1 MFNPFSLGAAEF
13 IFLFFFFSLSGWI
26 GETIMESLVRGR
38 FVSKGFFKGPWVP
51 VHGVG
56 GFAVYAAGAPLKAQ
70 PLLVFLAGALLCT
83 AVEYLA
89 ALLLEKAF
97 NKRCWD
103 YDTYPFTRWCNYKKR
118 IALTTS
124 LFFGLVS
131 LALVY
136 FYWDLALGLAARA
149 GGAALFWIDALLL
162 AGFALD
168 AAFTIAH
175 YIKNKIAGI
184 PNPVDGLQ

>member
-1 MFNPFSLGAAEF
+1 MYNPFSLGASE
-13 IFLFFFFSLSGWI
+13 IVFLFFFLSFSGWV
-26 GETIMESLVRGR
+26 GETVMESLVRGR
-38 FVSKGFFKGPWVP
+38 LVSKGFFKGPWVP
-51 VHGVG
+51 VHGFG
-56 GFAVYAAGAPLKAQ
+56 GFAVYAAGAPLRAY
-70 PLLVFLAGALLCT
+70 PPLVFIAGALLCT

-124 LFFGLVS
+124 LFFGLIT

-136 FYWDLALGLAARA
+136 FYWDAALGIA
-149 GGAALFWIDALLL
+149 GLIGEKALLWADLLLL
-162 AGFALD
+162 AAFAAD
-168 AAFTIAH
+168 AALTITH
-175 YIKNKIAGI
+175 YVKNKIAGI
-184 PNPVDGLQ
+184 PNPVDGLE

>member
-1 MFNPFSLGAAEF
+1 MFNPFSLDAGKF
-13 IFLFFFFSLSGWI
+13 IFLFFFFSFSGWV
-26 GETIMESLVRGR
+26 GETIMESIVRGR

-56 GFAVYAAGAPLKAQ
+56 GLAVYAAGTPLRAY
-70 PLLVFLAGALLCT
+70 PPLVFVSGALLCT

-89 ALLLEKAF
+89 ALLLEKGF
-97 NKRCWD
+97 NKKCWD

-124 LFFGLVS
+124 LFFGLVT

-136 FYWDLALGLAARA
+136 FYWDLAMGIIAFI
-149 GGAALFWIDALLL
+149 GKKALFWTDMLLL
-162 AGFALD
+162 AVFALD

-175 YIKNKIAGI
+175 YIKNKIRGI

>member
-1 MFNPFSLGAAEF
+1 MFNPFRLGASEI
-13 IFLFFFFSLSGWI
+13 IFLFFFFSFSGWV
-26 GETIMESLVRGR
+26 GETIMESLVRAR

-51 VHGVG
+51 VHGFG
-56 GFAVYAAGAPLKAQ
+56 GFAVYSVGAPLKAY
-70 PLLVFLAGALLCT
+70 PLLVFVSGALLCT
-83 AVEYLA
+83 ALEYLA

-124 LFFGLVS
+124 LFFGLVT

-136 FYWDLALGLAARA
+136 FYWDAARGIVA
-149 GGAALFWIDALLL
+149 FIGRKALFWADALLL
-162 AGFALD
+162 ASFAMD
-168 AAFTIAH
+168 AALTIAH

-184 PNPVDGLQ
+184 PNPVDGLE

>member
-13 IFLFFFFSLSGWI
+13 IFLFFFFSLSGWV

-51 VHGVG
+51 VHGIG
-56 GFAVYAAGAPLKAQ
+56 GFAVYAAGAPLRAW
-70 PLLVFLAGALLCT
+70 PPLVFLVGVLLCT
-83 AVEYLA
+83 VVEYLA

-118 IALTTS
+118 VALTTS
-124 LFFGLVS
+124 LFFGLVT

-136 FYWDLALGLAARA
+136 FFWDLARGIAAFIGSR
-149 GGAALFWIDALLL
+149 ALFYADLLLL
-162 AGFALD
+162 AAFALD
-168 AAFTIAH
+168 AALTIIH

-184 PNPVDGLQ
+184 PNPVDGLE

>member
-1 MFNPFSLGAAEF
+1 MFNPFMPSALE
-13 IFLFFFFSLSGWI
+13 ILFLFFFFSFSGWV
-26 GETIMESLVRGR
+26 GETIMESIVRRR

-56 GFAVYAAGAPLKAQ
+56 GFVVYAAGSPLRAY
-70 PLLVFLAGALLCT
+70 PPLVFISGALLCT

-103 YDTYPFTRWCNYKKR
+103 YDTYPFTWWCNYKKR

-124 LFFGLVS
+124 LFFGLAA

-136 FYWDLALGLAARA
+136 FYWDLALGIAAIM
-149 GGAALFWIDALLL
+149 GGKALFWADLLL
-162 AGFALD
+162 IAAFAVD
-168 AAFTIAH
+168 AALTIARH
-175 YIKNKIAGI
+175 VKNKIAGI
-184 PNPVDGLQ
+184 PNPVDGLE

>member
-1 MFNPFSLGAAEF
+1 
-13 IFLFFFFSLSGWI
+13 LSGWV

-51 VHGVG
+51 VHGIG
-56 GFAVYAAGAPLKAQ
+56 GFVVYAAGAPLMAY
-70 PLLVFLAGALLCT
+70 PPLVFIAGALLCT
-83 AVEYLA
+83 VVEYLA

-103 YDTYPFTRWCNYKKR
+103 YDTYPFTRWCNYQKR
-118 IALTTS
+118 VALTTS
-124 LFFGLVS
+124 LFFGLVT

-136 FYWDLALGLAARA
+136 FFWDLARGIAARI
-149 GGAALFWIDALLL
+149 GGKALFWTDVLLL
-162 AGFALD
+162 AAFVLD
-168 AAFTIAH
+168 AALTIVH

-184 PNPVDGLQ
+184 PNPVDGLE

>member
-1 MFNPFSLGAAEF
+1 MFAPPGLAAQEI

-26 GETIMESLVRGR
+26 GETVMESLVRRR

-56 GFAVYAAGAPLKAQ
+56 GFVVYAAGAPLKAY
-70 PLLVFLAGALLCT
+70 PPLVFLSGVLLCT
-83 AVEYLA
+83 AVEYGA

-124 LFFGLVS
+124 LFFGAVS

-136 FYWDLALGLAARA
+136 FYWDAARGIAA
-149 GGAALFWIDALLL
+149 GIGRKALVWIDALLL
-162 AGFALD
+162 AIFALD
-168 AAFTIAH
+168 AALTIAH
-175 YIKNKIAGI
+175 YVKNKVAGI
-184 PNPVDGLQ
+184 PNPVDGLE

>member
-1 MFNPFSLGAAEF
+1 MFNPFSLDAREF
-13 IFLFFFFSLSGWI
+13 VFLFFFFSCSGWV
-26 GETIMESLVRGR
+26 GETIMESLVRRR

-51 VHGVG
+51 VHGFG
-56 GFAVYAAGAPLKAQ
+56 GFVVCAIGLPLKAY
-70 PLLVFLAGALLCT
+70 PPLVFLSGALLCT

-124 LFFGLVS
+124 LFFGAVT

-136 FYWDLALGLAARA
+136 FYWDAARGIAA
-149 GGAALFWIDALLL
+149 GIGEKALAWIDALLL
-162 AGFALD
+162 ASFALD
-168 AAFTIAH
+168 AAITIAH

-184 PNPVDGLQ
+184 PNPVDGLE

>member
-1 MFNPFSLGAAEF
+1 MFNPFSLGAWEF
-13 IFLFFFFSLSGWI
+13 IFLFFFFSFSGWA

-56 GFAVYAAGAPLKAQ
+56 GFVVYAAGAPLKAH
-70 PLLVFLAGALLCT
+70 PSLVFLAGVLLCT

-103 YDTYPFTRWCNYKKR
+103 YDTYPFTRRCNYKKR

-124 LFFGLVS
+124 LFFGLVA

-136 FYWDLALGLAARA
+136 FYWDAALGIAA
-149 GGAALFWIDALLL
+149 GIGEKALPWADLLLL
-162 AGFALD
+162 AIFALD
-168 AAFTIAH
+168 GALTIAH

-184 PNPVDGLQ
+184 PNPVDGLE

>member
-1 MFNPFSLGAAEF
+1 MFNPFSLGAAEV
-13 IFLFFFFSLSGWI
+13 IFLFFFFSLSGWV

-56 GFAVYAAGAPLKAQ
+56 GFAVYAAGAPLKAY
-70 PLLVFLAGALLCT
+70 PPLVFLAGVLLCT

-103 YDTYPFTRWCNYKKR
+103 YDTYPFTRWCHYKKR

-131 LALVY
+131 LVLVY
-136 FYWDLALGLAARA
+136 FYWDLARGI
-149 GGAALFWIDALLL
+149 AALIGAQALLWADLLLL
-162 AGFALD
+162 ASFAID
-168 AAFTIAH
+168 AALTIAH

-184 PNPVDGLQ
+184 PNPVDGLE